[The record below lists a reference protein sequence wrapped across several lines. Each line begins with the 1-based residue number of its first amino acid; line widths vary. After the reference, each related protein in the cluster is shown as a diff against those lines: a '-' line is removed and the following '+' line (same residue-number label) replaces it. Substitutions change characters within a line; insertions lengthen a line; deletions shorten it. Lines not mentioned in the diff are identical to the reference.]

1 MPFISNIPE
10 NTGPE
15 GILEKFPESGG
26 PILQATLTLLGGSE
40 ELPKAYCE
48 LIAAYTSGL
57 NSCDFCYGG
66 HTAFAE
72 AYGVEEGLLEKL
84 LNDVESTDLESKLK
98 VMLKH
103 IKKVTKE
110 SYKITQNDVDSVL
123 SAGWSTGAYYHAVA
137 LCSLF
142 NFYNRLV
149 DSYGLVLPPG
159 FKEHIKEHISRGG
172 SVQDH

>member
-1 MPFISNIPE
+1 MPFLSDIPE

-15 GILEKFPESGG
+15 AILGKFPESGE
-26 PILQATLTLLGGSE
+26 PILQATQILLNGNE

-57 NSCDFCYGG
+57 NACEFCYGA

-72 AYGVEEGLLEKL
+72 AYGIEEQLLEKL
-84 LNDVESTDLESKLK
+84 LHDVDSTALDSKIK
-98 VMLKH
+98 IMLKH
-103 IKKVTKE
+103 LRKVTKE
-110 SYKITQNDVDSVL
+110 SNKITQKDIDIVL
-123 SAGWSTGAYYHAVA
+123 AAGWSNEAYYRAVT

-149 DSYGLVLPPG
+149 DSYGLVLPTG
-159 FKEHIKEHISRGG
+159 FQDHVKEHVSSDCTEH
-172 SVQDH
+172 DH